1 MALLTSF
8 SRNIMKKVVWKSNT
22 IFKMFSSESIVVAVD
37 DSTYLL
43 RRKKGTEIPTMKAKN
58 IVQLKKTD
66 SKKKK

>member
-1 MALLTSF
+1 
-8 SRNIMKKVVWKSNT
+8 MKKVIWKSNIRIRAT
-22 IFKMFSSESIVVAVD
+22 NESVVVSAVD

-66 SKKKK
+66 NKKKK

>member
-1 MALLTSF
+1 
-8 SRNIMKKVVWKSNT
+8 MKKVIWKSN
-22 IFKMFSSESIVVAVD
+22 IRIKAEAASVVVSAVE
-37 DSTYLL
+37 DSAYLL

>member
-1 MALLTSF
+1 ME
-8 SRNIMKKVVWKSNT
+8 SN
-22 IFKMFSSESIVVAVD
+22 SVLVSAVE
-37 DSTYLL
+37 DSAYLL

>member
-1 MALLTSF
+1 
-8 SRNIMKKVVWKSNT
+8 MKKVVWKSN
-22 IFKMFSSESIVVAVD
+22 IRIRAASSVVVVSAVE
-37 DSTYLL
+37 DSAYLL

>member
-1 MALLTSF
+1 
-8 SRNIMKKVVWKSNT
+8 MKKVGWKSNT

-66 SKKKK
+66 SEKKK

>member
-1 MALLTSF
+1 
-8 SRNIMKKVVWKSNT
+8 MKKVIWKSN
-22 IFKMFSSESIVVAVD
+22 IRIKAGGSASIVVGVD
-37 DSTYLL
+37 NSTFLL

>member
-1 MALLTSF
+1 
-8 SRNIMKKVVWKSNT
+8 MKKVVWKSNT

-43 RRKKGTEIPTMKAKN
+43 RRKKVTEIPTMKAKN

-66 SKKKK
+66 NKKKK